1 MSTSEAIDT
10 RLTSHKAQLI
20 AEFIAK
26 HRGHVKGRGRPLIV
40 SMQGPQGAGKS
51 TLAAALVK
59 LLASSYKLTTAV
71 ASLDD
76 FYLDREG
83 LDALAA
89 TYSSNKM
96 LQGRGPP
103 GTHDID
109 LLKRILEQVRQ
120 PRSNSS
126 NSVAL
131 PVFDKSLFNG
141 RGDRSKSTIPINPV
155 HLDVFML
162 EGWSLGFHSLPED
175 RLREL
180 WKVGKTASKHEWK
193 SILQVNDN
201 LSQLNTETD
210 SYFDCHISITP
221 LDWDYVYQ
229 WRLQQEHHMKRDNG
243 GSGMSDEE
251 VRLFVDRYMPY
262 YELYGKRNSVVQSL
276 RLVYGS
282 EREVVNVE
290 EDSGSIGA
298 CICMSDSAA
307 LLRGL
312 VIRN

>member
-26 HRGHVKGRGRPLIV
+26 HHGHVKGRGRPLIV

-59 LLASSYKLTTAV
+59 LLSSSFKLTTAV

-83 LDALAA
+83 LDEIAA
-89 TYSSNKM
+89 THSSNGM

-103 GTHDID
+103 GTHDVG
-109 LLKRILEQVRQ
+109 LLKNTLEQLRQ
-120 PRSNSS
+120 PLSNSAK
-126 NSVAL
+126 SVAL
-131 PVFDKSLFNG
+131 PIFDKSLFNG
-141 RGDRSKSTIPINPV
+141 RGDRSKFTIPINPV
-155 HLDVFML
+155 ELDVFML
-162 EGWSLGFHSLPED
+162 EGWSLGFQSLPED
-175 RLREL
+175 RLRQL
-180 WKVGKTASKHEWK
+180 WKVGKTASKHDWE

-201 LSQLNTETD
+201 LAQLNKETNN
-210 SYFDCHISITP
+210 YFDCHISITP
-221 LDWDYVYQ
+221 LDWGYVYQ

-251 VRLFVDRYMPY
+251 VRLFVDRYMPC
-262 YELYGKRNSVVQSL
+262 YELYGKENSVIQSL

-282 EREVVNVE
+282 EREVVKVE
-290 EDSGSIGA
+290 ED
-298 CICMSDSAA
+298 
-307 LLRGL
+307 
-312 VIRN
+312 